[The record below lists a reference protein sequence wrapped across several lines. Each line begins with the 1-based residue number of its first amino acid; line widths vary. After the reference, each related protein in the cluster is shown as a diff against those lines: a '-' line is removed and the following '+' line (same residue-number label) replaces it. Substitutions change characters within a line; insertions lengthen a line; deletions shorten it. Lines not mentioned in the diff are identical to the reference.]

1 MDTPPEEFDEPSVI
15 WATPDKPGQLSAYID
30 EALARRISA
39 ALAEMD
45 IAHGRQHFHK
55 DDGEPLLWGVSI
67 NTPLKDALLNGFQV
81 VEHPSVYDRWIAILE
96 EGLAFLRSEK
106 AEYEHELATTMCS
119 QCGHSLATHLQK
131 ESPYLACAS
140 PECLCEEFPIEL
152 REEKKSPHPLR
163 LIKGG
168 KLTKDQ

>member
-1 MDTPPEEFDEPSVI
+1 VSVI
-15 WATPDKPGQLSAYID
+15 WATPDKPGQLSALID
-30 EALARRISA
+30 EALARRISE

-45 IAHGRQHFHK
+45 IAHGRRHFYG

-67 NTPLKDALLNGFQV
+67 NTPLKDALVNGFQV
-81 VEHPSVYDRWIAILE
+81 VDDPLVYDRWIAILE

-119 QCGHSLATHLQK
+119 RCGHSLATHLQK
-131 ESPYLACAS
+131 ESPYLAFSS
-140 PECLCEEFPIEL
+140 PGCPCRGFPIEM
-152 REEKKSPHPLR
+152 RDEGKPPNALR